1 MHHAARKVCQ
11 TVAWCSAPARQRGE
25 NIIDGSSILLRI
37 NTFPA
42 QSRVLLVGAGGIG
55 CELLKNLVLT
65 GFGEIHVIDLDT
77 IDLSN
82 LNRQFLFRQEH
93 IKRPKALVAKEVA
106 QNFNPNVKL
115 VAYHANIKDKQF
127 NLEWFSSF
135 NLVFNA
141 LDNMDARRH
150 VNKMCLAVDVPLIE
164 SGTTGFKGQV
174 QVIKKDKTACYDCT
188 PKTTPI
194 SYPVCTIRST
204 PSQPIHCIVWAKS
217 YLLPELF
224 GVRED
229 ETPEMDETED
239 SNNAAEIEELKR
251 EAQALKKIRE
261 SMASDDFVKQV
272 FDKVFKEDIER
283 LAKMEDM
290 WKDKKPPEPLSYDVL
305 EQEASTLNSSI
316 LEDSQRTWSASEN
329 FLVLK
334 HSLAR
339 LSKRL
344 AEGQAAAAKAGQ
356 PPPTISFD
364 KDDDD
369 TMDFVAAAGN
379 LRAIIFGID
388 PKSKFDIK
396 QMAGNIIPAIATTN
410 AMVAGL
416 CVMQA
421 FKVLRGEYARTKWLW
436 LWNGALRT
444 DRLEDPN
451 PDCPACSVAMAR
463 VQVDLEKATL
473 KDLVVDILRTKLGY
487 GEEITVLSEAGV
499 IYDPDLE
506 DNLEKKL
513 PELSI
518 SDASFIVVKDDEDGN
533 PRIDLQLAIEAKKL
547 EDQSQT
553 IMLVEK
559 EGGTFE
565 IPRRTKKAP
574 LPDGDKATEV
584 GEGHAAV
591 SNGIPL
597 STGKRKRP
605 LDEEAEA
612 TGTPAKK
619 LQGPINAEVAKNP
632 AMHAIVIDEDDG
644 TLLIADDD

>member
-1 MHHAARKVCQ
+1 
-11 TVAWCSAPARQRGE
+11 
-25 NIIDGSSILLRI
+25 
-37 NTFPA
+37 
-42 QSRVLLVGAGGIG
+42 
-55 CELLKNLVLT
+55 
-65 GFGEIHVIDLDT
+65 
-77 IDLSN
+77 
-82 LNRQFLFRQEH
+82 
-93 IKRPKALVAKEVA
+93 
-106 QNFNPNVKL
+106 
-115 VAYHANIKDKQF
+115 
-127 NLEWFSSF
+127 
-135 NLVFNA
+135 
-141 LDNMDARRH
+141 
-150 VNKMCLAVDVPLIE
+150 
-164 SGTTGFKGQV
+164 
-174 QVIKKDKTACYDCT
+174 
-188 PKTTPI
+188 
-194 SYPVCTIRST
+194 
-204 PSQPIHCIVWAKS
+204 
-217 YLLPELF
+217 
-224 GVRED
+224 
-229 ETPEMDETED
+229 
-239 SNNAAEIEELKR
+239 
-251 EAQALKKIRE
+251 
-261 SMASDDFVKQV
+261 
-272 FDKVFKEDIER
+272 
-283 LAKMEDM
+283 
-290 WKDKKPPEPLSYDVL
+290 
-305 EQEASTLNSSI
+305 
-316 LEDSQRTWSASEN
+316 
-329 FLVLK
+329 
-334 HSLAR
+334 
-339 LSKRL
+339 
-344 AEGQAAAAKAGQ
+344 
-356 PPPTISFD
+356 
-364 KDDDD
+364 
-369 TMDFVAAAGN
+369 
-379 LRAIIFGID
+379 
-388 PKSKFDIK
+388 
-396 QMAGNIIPAIATTN
+396 
-410 AMVAGL
+410 
-416 CVMQA
+416 MQA